1 MSDDCHDNIDLCARA
16 QRELFGAG
24 RLELAEELL
33 TEDCIDHGGE
43 VGPMAGEAT
52 RGRAAIIGVVQWLR
66 GSFPD
71 LSYEVDDAFGDG
83 DRVTIRCTVSG
94 THQGEFLG
102 RAPTGRSFAVQQI
115 HIFRMEDGR
124 IAEHWACRDDA
135 GMMKQLG
142 FF

>member
-1 MSDDCHDNIDLCARA
+1 MSNVDLCARA
-16 QRELFGAG
+16 QQELFGAG

-43 VGPMAGEAT
+43 VGPMPSGASQGREAI
-52 RGRAAIIGVVQWLR
+52 AGVVQWLR
-66 GSFPD
+66 GAFPD

-83 DRVTIRCTVSG
+83 DRVAIRCTVSG
-94 THQGEFLG
+94 THEGEFLG
-102 RAPTGRSFAVQQI
+102 RPATGNRFAVQQI
-115 HIFRMEDGR
+115 HVFRMEDGR